1 MSFNRNGLR
10 AKLAF
15 ATGKRLSQ
23 EQLGFARQQFNLN
36 ARALEES
43 GYTVEDKLADLRD
56 PAARFLFASLDD
68 GQEVRLD
75 SKKPPLVALFHF
87 RFTVQ
92 GELLERMEGEPVLLV
107 ADAFVA
113 RESQHKGLGR
123 HCMALLELVARK
135 ETMSGLMFASYQAL
149 DSAVEPFI
157 SSKLKGWA
165 LDEAWEPEDG
175 AFTVYAK
182 TFAAPPAAKE
192 SGAGGSPTSMLAT
205 DAAVEKPV
213 QSEVD
218 LLATNLA
225 ATPFWES
232 VPQASAP
239 TEAKESVVS
248 EEDAEEDDVETARLL
263 DELVAL
269 FVKEHAREP
278 TEEEVAQWRET
289 LASASLLPQP

>member
-1 MSFNRNGLR
+1 
-10 AKLAF
+10 
-15 ATGKRLSQ
+15 
-23 EQLGFARQQFNLN
+23 
-36 ARALEES
+36 
-43 GYTVEDKLADLRD
+43 
-56 PAARFLFASLDD
+56 
-68 GQEVRLD
+68 
-75 SKKPPLVALFHF
+75 
-87 RFTVQ
+87 
-92 GELLERMEGEPVLLV
+92 
-107 ADAFVA
+107 
-113 RESQHKGLGR
+113 
-123 HCMALLELVARK
+123 
-135 ETMSGLMFASYQAL
+135 
-149 DSAVEPFI
+149 
-157 SSKLKGWA
+157 
-165 LDEAWEPEDG
+165 
-175 AFTVYAK
+175 
-182 TFAAPPAAKE
+182 
-192 SGAGGSPTSMLAT
+192 MLAT